1 MREKTYVISVGASA
15 LLMAMLAACEGR
27 EVQDE
32 VRSVEW
38 YESHETER
46 AAKLS
51 DCMTNPRKLDAT
63 PDCVNASRA
72 ENNVKA
78 ATEWGTPDEGVR
90 TEPTISRQ

>member
-1 MREKTYVISVGASA
+1 MREKTSVILVGAGA
-15 LLMAMLAACEGR
+15 LLVAMLTACEGR
-27 EVQDE
+27 EAQDE

-51 DCMTNPRKLDAT
+51 DCMNNPRKLDAT

-72 ENNVKA
+72 ENNAKA
-78 ATEWGTPDEGVR
+78 ATQWATPKEDVR
-90 TEPTISRQ
+90 TEPMISRQ